1 MKPELRMSVKVWA
14 GDEPYFGPCYDQW
27 HILKF
32 CNIVDPDKMD
42 LSVQDKKL
50 LKSLKIKTDD

>member
-1 MKPELRMSVKVWA
+1 
-14 GDEPYFGPCYDQW
+14 
-27 HILKF
+27 LKF